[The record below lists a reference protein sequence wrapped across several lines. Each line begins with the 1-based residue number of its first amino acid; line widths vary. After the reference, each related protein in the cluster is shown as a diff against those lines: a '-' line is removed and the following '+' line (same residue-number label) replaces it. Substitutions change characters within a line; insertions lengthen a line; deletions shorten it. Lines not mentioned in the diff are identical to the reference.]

1 MVSTFLRKSI
11 FASLLALFTVSCS
24 PESAAP
30 PTPEANPTTNGSRT
44 IVIADISDNPGRKI
58 ERFQPFA
65 DYLASQ
71 LNDIDV
77 GIGEVEIAPD
87 METMADWLSS
97 GKVHIY
103 FDSPYPSMR
112 VGELSGAKPIL
123 RRWKKGVDV
132 YHTIIFTRTDSG
144 IETLDDL
151 KGQMIAFDEPVSTSG
166 YMLPIGHL
174 KQAGLKLV
182 KKQSLTGSVAADRV
196 GYIFSEDDDNSIKWV
211 LTKRLAAAAVGSSD
225 FLKIPEETRQQL
237 TILAETETIARNV
250 VVVSPTLTNE
260 EVTAIEAVL
269 LSMDRTEEGKT
280 VLTTFENTTKFDEFP
295 EGVDRALERMQ
306 QFYKLAQE
314 Q

>member
-24 PESAAP
+24 PESVSP
-30 PTPEANPTTNGSRT
+30 PNQEATPTTNGSRT
-44 IVIADISDNPGRKI
+44 IVIADISDNPAKKI

-71 LNDIDV
+71 LNDV
-77 GIGEVEIAPD
+77 GMGEVEIAPD

-103 FDSPYPSMR
+103 FDSPYPSMK
-112 VGELSGAKPIL
+112 VVELSGAKPIL
-123 RRWKKGVDV
+123 RRWKKGVEV
-132 YHTIIFTRTDSG
+132 YHTIIFTRSDSG

-151 KGQMIAFDEPVSTSG
+151 KGKMIAFDEPVSTSG

-182 KKQSLTGSVAADRV
+182 QKKSLTANVAANRV
-196 GYIFSEDDDNSIKWV
+196 GYIFSEDDDNSIQWV

-225 FLKIPEETRQQL
+225 FLKMPEKTRQQL
-237 TILAETETIARNV
+237 TILAETEPVPRNV
-250 VVVSPTLTNE
+250 VVVSPTLTND
-260 EVTAIEAVL
+260 EVTAIETVL
-269 LSMDRTEEGKT
+269 LSMDNTEEGQT
-280 VLTTFENTTKFDEFP
+280 VLKTFDQTSQFDEFP
-295 EGVDRALERMQ
+295 EGVDRALEQMQ
-306 QFYKLAQE
+306 QLYKLTQD